1 MNLDTPISN
10 IMTTN
15 VVCVEPQQKLIDLKH
30 IYERPEFHSH
40 IPVTENDK
48 LVGIVS
54 LINFMRAIH
63 DATLDDNEEVYHN
76 MKVSDIMTL
85 SPVSMKS
92 DITVREAAEVLSKGQ
107 FHSLI
112 IADNDQIKG
121 IVTTTDLIKLMLS

>member
-63 DATLDDNEEVYHN
+63 NATLDDNEEVYHN